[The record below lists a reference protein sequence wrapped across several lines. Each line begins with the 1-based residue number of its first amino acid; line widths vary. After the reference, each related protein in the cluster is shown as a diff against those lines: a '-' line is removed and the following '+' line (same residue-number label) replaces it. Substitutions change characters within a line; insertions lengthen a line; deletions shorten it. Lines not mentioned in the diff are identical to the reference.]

1 MCVSR
6 ERISDV
12 PEAMRAGNG
21 FKGLSMIAVQEP
33 ATAQDKERFRLLVD
47 AVTDYAIYMLDPS
60 GIVASWNSGA
70 QRFKGYIESEVLGE
84 HFSRF
89 YTEEDRASGLPQRA
103 LETAAREGKFEA
115 EGWRVR
121 KDGSRFW
128 AHVVIDSIIDGKGN
142 LIGFAKITRDL
153 TERRRADEALRESE
167 QRFRLLVQGVTD
179 YAIYMLDP
187 KGHVSNW
194 NAGAQRIKGYS
205 EDEIRGQHFS
215 RFYTKEDRAS
225 GLPERALET
234 AAREG
239 RFEAEGWRVRKDGTR
254 FWASV
259 VIDPIYNDA
268 GEHIGFTKI
277 TRDITERR
285 NAQEALAQA
294 QAALFQSQKMETVG
308 QLTGGIAHDF
318 NNLLTIIVNS
328 LDLLKRNVT
337 GGRET
342 RLIESAQRAAERGA
356 QLTQQLL
363 AFSRRQPLQPALH
376 NPNTL
381 IAGFETVLHRACGE
395 TVHLTLSLPPRVSTI
410 NVDGAQFEAA
420 LLNLVV
426 NARDAMPEGG
436 ELRLAVRETEL
447 SAERAA
453 LCDVSAGHYVVVSIE
468 DTGVGMTPEVAAR
481 VFEPFFTTKEVG
493 KGTGLGLS
501 QVYGFIMQSGG
512 HIKVDS
518 TPGQGTTI
526 TMLLP
531 AHGEDEAADEEDAPN
546 IIRPARE
553 SAGTVLI
560 VEDEAAVLDVA
571 TEIFDSLGYDVLTAP
586 DAPHAVEVLA
596 RDQRIDVLFSDVV
609 MPNGMNGFEL
619 SRKAREMRPGIKVL
633 LASGYPMSTL
643 PSGGFDEGVS
653 FISKPY
659 RWTELADKL
668 RTLRS

>member
-1 MCVSR
+1 MSV
-6 ERISDV
+6 
-12 PEAMRAGNG
+12 
-21 FKGLSMIAVQEP
+21 VQ
-33 ATAQDKERFRLLVD
+33 AQVKAPGKERFQLLVD
-47 AVTDYAIYMLDPS
+47 AVTDYAIYMLDPN
-60 GIVASWNSGA
+60 GIIASWNSGA
-70 QRFKGYIESEVLGE
+70 QRFKGYLESEILGE

-89 YTEEDRASGLPQRA
+89 YTEEDRAAGLPQRV

-121 KDGSRFW
+121 KDGTRFW
-128 AHVVIDSIIDGKGN
+128 AHVVVDPIWDANGK
-142 LIGFAKITRDL
+142 LLGFAKITRDL
-153 TERRRADEALRESE
+153 TERRKAEEALRESE

-187 KGHVSNW
+187 EGHVSNW
-194 NAGAQRIKGYS
+194 NPGAQRIKGYT
-205 EDEIRGQHFS
+205 EDEILGEHFS
-215 RFYTKEDRAS
+215 RFYTEEDRAA
-225 GLPERALET
+225 GLPQRVLEI
-234 AAREG
+234 AKRDG

-254 FWASV
+254 FWANV
-259 VIDPIYNDA
+259 VIDPIYSDTKRL
-268 GEHIGFTKI
+268 IGFAKI

-318 NNLLTIIVNS
+318 NNLLTIIVNN
-328 LDLLKRNVT
+328 LDLLTRSVS
-337 GGRET
+337 GAREV

-381 IAGFETVLHRACGE
+381 IKGFEAVLRRACGE
-395 TVHLTLSLPPRVSTI
+395 TVKLDLTLPAQVSTI

-426 NARDAMPEGG
+426 NARDAMPNGG
-436 ELRLAVRETEL
+436 ELTIAIGETEL
-447 SAERAA
+447 DEDRAKIWSI
-453 LCDVSAGHYVVVSIE
+453 SAGSYVVITVE
-468 DTGVGMTPEVAAR
+468 DTGVGMTPEVASR

-501 QVYGFIMQSGG
+501 QVYGFITQSGG

-518 TPGQGTTI
+518 IPGEGTTI
-526 TMLLP
+526 TMFLP
-531 AHGEDEAADEEDAPN
+531 AHGDSEPSNEEDSADPY
-546 IIRPARE
+546 RPSRD
-553 SAGTVLI
+553 SNGTVLI
-560 VEDEAAVLDVA
+560 VEDEPAVLDVA
-571 TEIFDSLGYDVLTAP
+571 TEIFVSLGYDVLTAQ
-586 DAPHAVEVLA
+586 DAPHAIEILA
-596 RDQRIDVLFSDVV
+596 GDAPIDVLFSDVI
-609 MPNGMNGFEL
+609 MPNGMNGVEL

-633 LASGYPMSTL
+633 LASGYPMSAL
-643 PSGGFDEGVS
+643 PAEGLDQGIS

-668 RTLRS
+668 RSLRYGI